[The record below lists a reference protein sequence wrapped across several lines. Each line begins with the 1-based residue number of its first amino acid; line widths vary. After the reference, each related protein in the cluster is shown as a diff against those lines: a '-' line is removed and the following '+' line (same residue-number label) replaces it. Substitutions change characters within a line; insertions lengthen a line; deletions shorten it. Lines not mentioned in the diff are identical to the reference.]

1 MLQPWI
7 EHFFPQAQLSLAG
20 TFITDASLWAMHVA
34 MHLLFQQ
41 TCSVYKCNQRSVL
54 THSVVLLQQDS
65 YLQALV
71 RAVQHTDANLQIPAV
86 QILACLIAQD
96 PSTHYV
102 CAEVGTTTQADVAC
116 VYCSCVNLYD
126 RPMRTLCEL

>member
-1 MLQPWI
+1 MLEALDWAP
-7 EHFFPQAQLSLAG
+7 LSTSLAEPCWYLDNRCISEG
-20 TFITDASLWAMHVA
+20 NACAMP
-34 MHLLFQQ
+34 LLFQQ
-41 TCSVYKCNQRSVL
+41 MCFVYKCNQRSVL

-102 CAEVGTTTQADVAC
+102 CAEVGTTTQADVA
-116 VYCSCVNLYD
+116 Y
-126 RPMRTLCEL
+126 R